1 MFALRR
7 FGLISI
13 KVANDSVCNYCQGAT
28 HTAEIGPFQCPALER
43 RPRVARE
50 DASEANGKA
59 AKQHA
64 RAHSGRGSLEQGRQR
79 ANRREERHHAIVAY
93 LDAYLARQA
102 CQ

>member
-7 FGLISI
+7 FGLISV
-13 KVANDSVCNYCQGAT
+13 KVANDYVCSYGQGAAQ
-28 HTAEIGPFQCPALER
+28 TAEIGAFHCPALER

-64 RAHSGRGSLEQGRQR
+64 RAHSGRGSLEQDRQR
-79 ANRREERHHAIVAY
+79 ADHREECHQAIVAY
-93 LDAYLARQA
+93 LDARLARQV